1 VRAMYATDLGPSAQS
16 TQKLLTS
23 LAWPAAST
31 IDVLHVLPLR
41 RSSFFSPTRAPTDE
55 TLARTR
61 LQLATFTAEMAG
73 RLHGRGLTLRSTLR
87 VGDTVNEIVSRA
99 VEIQAD
105 VVMIGSQRRDGVVNL
120 GSVATSLVDRAP
132 CSVLIVRT
140 ESVSRILLAD
150 DGSPSADIA
159 AAAIA
164 SWPIFSALPVTV
176 VSVVDQSVPVLA
188 GPYPQFP
195 EPILYV
201 EGSRGSAADL
211 VERRLALLRARGRL
225 VQGLVREGAAAAELL
240 HVSKSLRADLL
251 VLGSSSKAGL
261 TRLLLG
267 SVARSVVVRSDR
279 SVLIARASAYS

>member
-1 VRAMYATDLGPSAQS
+1 MRAIYATDLGPSAQS

-41 RSSFFSPTRAPTDE
+41 RSSFFSPTRAPTDD

-61 LQLATFTAEMAG
+61 HQLTASTAEILE
-73 RLHGRGLTLRSTLR
+73 RLHGRGVTLHSTTR
-87 VGDTVNEIVSRA
+87 VGDAANEIVRRA

-105 VVMIGSQRRDGVVNL
+105 VVVIGTERRDGVVDL
-120 GSVATSLVDRAP
+120 GSVARSLVDRAP
-132 CSVLIVRT
+132 CSVLVART
-140 ESVSRILLAD
+140 ESVNRILLAD

-159 AAAIA
+159 ADVIA
-164 SWPIFSALPVTV
+164 RWPIFSALPVTV

-201 EGSRGSAADL
+201 EAGRGSAADL
-211 VERRLALLRARGRL
+211 VERRLAQLRAPGRL

-240 HVSKSLRADLL
+240 HVSGSLRADLL

-267 SVARSVVVRSDR
+267 SVARSVVLGSDR
-279 SVLIARASAYS
+279 SVLIARASA